1 MGFGWPTLY
10 WQLDPANV
18 PGGIEAYDRAVKEA
32 SDEYKTHAVIPSISF
47 FFFNSKLMKVL
58 ITVLNYI
65 ASGHFFSRIC

>member
-47 FFFNSKLMKVL
+47 FFL
-58 ITVLNYI
+58 IRSL
-65 ASGHFFSRIC
+65 